1 MLDFLRFIG
10 SLLLVLWRYVNTRYI
25 TRLRHLYG
33 HLALRIVRNQTLFI
47 MIPLTV
53 GFTLSYP
60 SLCALLSS
68 GEQLEFEY
76 ITELYPAAPSV
87 HAVGSLPQMEVK
99 QIWFQPESLVDWDKS
114 MDQGALDPKFLQEV
128 LQVQE
133 SMMKNIPQDSVF
145 VHSPLSSGE
154 WDKSISQK
162 ESIGLLSGGVSVNGI
177 MKSAQ
182 ALRLLMMYTTDQ
194 KYGEIWDE
202 NFKSLSNNTDVHF
215 TFEQAQNEP
224 LRSDYIL
231 EFTRM
236 TFADHLI
243 VSSCYVLV
251 VIYTLISL
259 NNLTMVT
266 SKCGLLLAFVTEMVL
281 SIFSAA
287 TLTTVFFT
295 EVDFYEIPL
304 HLLPFLVI
312 VCGVEN
318 MFRLVSVI
326 SEIPGEMNVAYR
338 LSKGL
343 ERSGL
348 TSTFVMTVDLLI
360 LRVCYPYVIPNSKIF
375 CVFTGFALIFSH
387 ILHLTFFA
395 SVLSIDIHRLELHD
409 LIDDTNTE
417 SSTFKE
423 YTRKISLPFS
433 TKITGFLLIISFIVC
448 LNLRWMG
455 GSYGSTDEISDSA
468 NFLTKKVFSG
478 DIIQAIGLKA
488 SHQKVLVSIDAPVTA
503 SFASNT
509 IMNGFRLHTSYKF
522 DIFYILEFLTL
533 LILTLSLSMIALKHF
548 SPNLASHEED
558 SLKKLDEKKHSFQT
572 KVLSGSHF
580 LDIIKITTS
589 RSPFIVSIGL
599 DHKVLIWSPLSQPI
613 PMPSQLPLS
622 TGLWPITNVV
632 LSSHGNYIAAFSKS
646 GVVQCW
652 SRLSMTWIWRFEL
665 EILRNSS
672 PLEAFFRH
680 KTVPAFAMRKRR
692 EMLLSQTV
700 ASPPTSRRNSMRS
713 ITSPHLGA
721 TTAFGNN
728 ANVTNELED
737 FVIILQNGD
746 LLTISCQEGK
756 LTKEKLS
763 NTELVSCAKLITPR
777 VNDRLVSL
785 TKDGQLLVS
794 TAVNNKWRSRFVTV
808 ETNRFNNPNS
818 LISAPQQPSADYT
831 RSEISIV
838 PFVGFMV
845 RTAGTVAEL
854 VDVQTGILIKSFSIM
869 KYKRGSF
876 CVFHDQPTHCR
887 FCGSVSLASFS
898 VAYTLA
904 NTNTV
909 VVHTFTVDHRAKTSI
924 CLRVERDP
932 REIRCVGFEQVTEH
946 VYQRED
952 VEGWCV
958 TDTNQ
963 VMGVKRRS
971 NGVHQ
976 NDGLRRR
983 RAKTD
988 EKDFD
993 LWEGWVL
1000 KADGEFDTYDIPSLG
1015 NSEGLLVNSVSQV
1028 AKFGHK
1034 SIVVAFGN
1042 IMKVLYLGNDDLVH
1056 QDDDKQVGKA
1066 ISGLSFVE
1074 KRRRH
1079 LGKKNSRSTN
1089 YTDVDGAEAGGGSV
1103 PHLTL

>member
-1 MLDFLRFIG
+1 
-10 SLLLVLWRYVNTRYI
+10 
-25 TRLRHLYG
+25 
-33 HLALRIVRNQTLFI
+33 
-47 MIPLTV
+47 
-53 GFTLSYP
+53 
-60 SLCALLSS
+60 
-68 GEQLEFEY
+68 
-76 ITELYPAAPSV
+76 
-87 HAVGSLPQMEVK
+87 
-99 QIWFQPESLVDWDKS
+99 
-114 MDQGALDPKFLQEV
+114 
-128 LQVQE
+128 
-133 SMMKNIPQDSVF
+133 
-145 VHSPLSSGE
+145 
-154 WDKSISQK
+154 
-162 ESIGLLSGGVSVNGI
+162 
-177 MKSAQ
+177 
-182 ALRLLMMYTTDQ
+182 
-194 KYGEIWDE
+194 
-202 NFKSLSNNTDVHF
+202 
-215 TFEQAQNEP
+215 
-224 LRSDYIL
+224 
-231 EFTRM
+231 
-236 TFADHLI
+236 
-243 VSSCYVLV
+243 
-251 VIYTLISL
+251 
-259 NNLTMVT
+259 
-266 SKCGLLLAFVTEMVL
+266 
-281 SIFSAA
+281 
-287 TLTTVFFT
+287 
-295 EVDFYEIPL
+295 
-304 HLLPFLVI
+304 
-312 VCGVEN
+312 
-318 MFRLVSVI
+318 
-326 SEIPGEMNVAYR
+326 
-338 LSKGL
+338 
-343 ERSGL
+343 
-348 TSTFVMTVDLLI
+348 
-360 LRVCYPYVIPNSKIF
+360 
-375 CVFTGFALIFSH
+375 
-387 ILHLTFFA
+387 
-395 SVLSIDIHRLELHD
+395 
-409 LIDDTNTE
+409 
-417 SSTFKE
+417 
-423 YTRKISLPFS
+423 
-433 TKITGFLLIISFIVC
+433 
-448 LNLRWMG
+448 
-455 GSYGSTDEISDSA
+455 
-468 NFLTKKVFSG
+468 
-478 DIIQAIGLKA
+478 
-488 SHQKVLVSIDAPVTA
+488 
-503 SFASNT
+503 
-509 IMNGFRLHTSYKF
+509 MNGFRLHTSYKF

-558 SLKKLDEKKHSFQT
+558 SLKKLDEKEHSFQT

-818 LISAPQQPSADYT
+818 LISAPQQPTADYT